1 MKRVIWIG
9 SAKKDLQQ
17 QFSKMARKEA
27 GYQIYRLQEGF
38 DPKDWKPLHGMGP
51 GVREIRI
58 HAENEYRIIYSRTA
72 RGGIVYPSFVR
83 EENPEDSPAGSRVGS
98 RKIESGS
105 KGGTCMKPEWEE
117 GSENIFMD
125 LGFSETEAD
134 HLMIRSRL
142 MLEVERFVERSKLSQ
157 REAAKK
163 LGVTQPRLN
172 DLLQGKIQKFSI
184 DALVKMLSKVGIHV
198 DVNVSAA

>member
-1 MKRVIWIG
+1 
-9 SAKKDLQQ
+9 
-17 QFSKMARKEA
+17 
-27 GYQIYRLQEGF
+27 
-38 DPKDWKPLHGMGP
+38 
-51 GVREIRI
+51 
-58 HAENEYRIIYSRTA
+58 
-72 RGGIVYPSFVR
+72 
-83 EENPEDSPAGSRVGS
+83 
-98 RKIESGS
+98 
-105 KGGTCMKPEWEE
+105 MKPEWEE

-142 MLEVERFVERSKLSQ
+142 MLEVEGFVERLNLSQ

-198 DVNVSAA
+198 DVHVSAA